1 MFKKMLHRLCDEN
14 PEVGGGVPAAEP
26 QPEVSAVEDFSDNLP
41 DAMWDELSRDDVEEP
56 VAEAPPEEPA
66 AQPAQPTTEQPPQ
79 EIAPAA
85 EQPQAVQPEQPAT
98 VPQEQ
103 QLTPEQ
109 KQQAEMAY
117 VAQLERLYQFD
128 EDTALKLQT
137 EPEKVLPALAAKLHL
152 DVMKTVLAQ
161 VQGMIPTVLEKQT
174 VAAKREQEAESMFF
188 TTWPELR
195 GYDKQIM
202 EVGRMYRQL
211 NPNAPAEEAVKRIGE
226 ITMATLGM
234 TRAQQQQ
241 AVQQQTQ
248 PSAYR
253 PAAPGRPA
261 SAPAPKSLWED
272 LAADDDD

>member
-1 MFKKMLHRLCDEN
+1 MNRAERRRREKDEDRRLARGFD
-14 PEVGGGVPAAEP
+14 AWD
-26 QPEVSAVEDFSDNLP
+26 EDFGKG
-41 DAMWDELSRDDVEEP
+41 R
-56 VAEAPPEEPA
+56 AERTAKETTDRA
-66 AQPAQPTTEQPPQ
+66 LAWLDAQPAQPPAEQPPQ

-211 NPNAPAEEAVKRIGE
+211 NPNAPAAEAVKRIDV
-226 ITMATLGM
+226 L
-234 TRAQQQQ
+234 
-241 AVQQQTQ
+241 
-248 PSAYR
+248 
-253 PAAPGRPA
+253 
-261 SAPAPKSLWED
+261 
-272 LAADDDD
+272 